1 MDNNSNSQAVLYIG
15 NGVGKFD
22 DNLVEA
28 FVCLSRIPQE
38 FRKQI
43 KNKKTGVME
52 TWAPIKIQKKRE
64 TDEYGKTHSVQV
76 DTWVPEKKEPETVSN
91 SSVDGLDMEVPF

>member
-1 MDNNSNSQAVLYIG
+1 MNENSKDSENKPLYIG

-43 KNKKTGVME
+43 KNQKTGVME
-52 TWAPIKIQKKRE
+52 TWAPIKVQKKRE
-64 TDEYGKTHSVQV
+64 TDEYGITHSIQV
-76 DTWVPEKKEPETVSN
+76 DTFVPQPQTKEVEEQSPSP
-91 SSVDGLDMEVPF
+91 VDDIPF

>member
-1 MDNNSNSQAVLYIG
+1 MSENSNNSSDKIYIG

-43 KNKKTGVME
+43 QNKKTGVME
-52 TWAPIKIQKKRE
+52 TWAPIKIQKKKE

-76 DTWVPEKKEPETVSN
+76 DTFVPEPQRKETKEVTAQG
-91 SSVDGLDMEVPF
+91 SVDDIPF

>member
-1 MDNNSNSQAVLYIG
+1 MSENSKSTDTIYIG
-15 NGVGKFD
+15 NGVEKFD
-22 DNLVEA
+22 GNLVEA

-43 KNKKTGVME
+43 KNNKTGIME
-52 TWAPIKIQKKRE
+52 TWAPIKVQKKRE

-76 DTWVPEKKEPETVSN
+76 NTFVPEPQTKEEV
-91 SSVDGLDMEVPF
+91 SVDDSPLDF

>member
-1 MDNNSNSQAVLYIG
+1 MNDNSKNSDPIYIG
-15 NGVGKFD
+15 NGVEKFD
-22 DNLVEA
+22 GNLVEA

-43 KNKKTGVME
+43 KNNKTGIME
-52 TWAPIKIQKKRE
+52 TWAPIKVQKKRE

-76 DTWVPEKKEPETVSN
+76 NTFVPEPQTKEESP
-91 SSVDGLDMEVPF
+91 VDDIPF